1 MNSFALS
8 PQVPPSPNLPASG
21 EEGLGGEG
29 QIQMTNDETRMTKEA
44 PMTNDLL
51 TSRTGTA
58 PSSFAHRHSFVIRH
72 SSFVIFLF
80 ACLSGTFAPRAHGQP
95 ATGESSAFRVPR
107 SEFRATT
114 NAPRWLEE
122 TELLTL
128 LTETLQR
135 DYIKT
140 RGELELRLTR
150 PWTPIRVP
158 SSASPVPRSEFR
170 APSSAD
176 PELTLKIL
184 ELPNAGVTAS
194 CIIRIALYL
203 SPNPENAEDPNAS
216 PVPSSEFPAP
226 RSEFR
231 APRSASPV
239 PRSALPI
246 PRSEKLGEWQL
257 PLQAHIW
264 REVWVARAP
273 LKRGDNLADA
283 EIERERR
290 DLINNRE
297 PLADFAERDPAYELA
312 EPLQNHSLLL
322 ARTVRLRPV
331 IRRGQLA
338 DALVE
343 DGALRV
349 VMKVEALEDG
359 APGQV
364 IRARNPQTRRDL
376 RGKVLN
382 EQTIALSL

>member
-1 MNSFALS
+1 MKTARGIRLSAFSFHLS
-8 PQVPPSPNLPASG
+8 TLISLLAC
-21 EEGLGGEG
+21 LGG
-29 QIQMTNDETRMTKEA
+29 
-44 PMTNDLL
+44 
-51 TSRTGTA
+51 
-58 PSSFAHRHSFVIRH
+58 
-72 SSFVIFLF
+72 
-80 ACLSGTFAPRAHGQP
+80 TFTQPAHGEP
-95 ATGESSAFRVPR
+95 ATPSTPA
-107 SEFRATT
+107 AAT
-114 NAPRWLEE
+114 NAVRTLDE

-128 LTETLQR
+128 LTDTLQR

-170 APSSAD
+170 VPSSENTQHATRNT
-176 PELTLKIL
+176 ELTLKIL

-194 CIIRIALYL
+194 CIVRCEL
-203 SPNPENAEDPNAS
+203 
-216 PVPSSEFPAP
+216 
-226 RSEFR
+226 RSGDQ
-231 APRSASPV
+231 
-239 PRSALPI
+239 
-246 PRSEKLGEWQL
+246 KLGEWQL

-264 REVWVARAP
+264 REAWVARAL

-283 EIERERR
+283 DLARERR
-290 DLINNRE
+290 DIINIRE
-297 PLADFAERDPAYELA
+297 PLAEFAERDPAFELA
-312 EPLQNHSLLL
+312 EPIQNNGLLL
-322 ARTVRLRPV
+322 ARSVRLRPV